1 MRVQKFLIA
10 AAVAA
15 AALVPMAAMAG
26 LGQPSPW
33 QISFQ
38 QSASPIM
45 DQITWFHDFLLIV
58 ITLIKPDLP
67 QWLTITIAVAAIAVV
82 ILLLIYAFRVFRDV
96 TKPGGS
102 R

>member
-1 MRVQKFLIA
+1 VTSPADDPDQRPAKPA
-10 AAVAA
+10 S
-15 AALVPMAAMAG
+15 LVPGVVLLILAG
-26 LGQPSPW
+26 V
-33 QISFQ
+33 
-38 QSASPIM
+38 
-45 DQITWFHDFLLIV
+45 LIV